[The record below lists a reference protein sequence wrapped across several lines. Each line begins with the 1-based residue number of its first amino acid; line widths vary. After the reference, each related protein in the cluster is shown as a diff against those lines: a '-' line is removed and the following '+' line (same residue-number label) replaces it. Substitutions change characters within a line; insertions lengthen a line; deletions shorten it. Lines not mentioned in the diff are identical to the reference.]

1 MEKVRSYIR
10 KVIKIVVRPEMR
22 ILPGQLAFFF
32 VVSTIPLI
40 ALLGAIA
47 SSFSVPIEPIKE
59 ALSITTPTGV
69 DKLLIGALASN
80 GMNFNMGAF
89 FISAFILASNGTN
102 SIINASN
109 EIYKIK
115 PKSFFR
121 RRTKAIIMTF
131 LLLTLLTFLLLV
143 PVFGD
148 TIFNVI
154 KEQIINEKAT
164 RFIYNIY
171 QLAKYPISL
180 IIIYY
185 NIKLLY
191 VIAPDEEIPSSSVT
205 KGAIFT
211 TASWI
216 IASEVYSLY
225 VETFTKYDVFY
236 GSISNILVLLLY
248 VYLLSY
254 IFVLGLIINFG
265 SYQNRQVEDR
275 T

>member
-1 MEKVRSYIR
+1 MEKVRSFIR
-10 KVIKIVVRPEMR
+10 KVMEILVRPEMR

-32 VVSTIPLI
+32 VISIIPLI

-47 SSFSVPIEPIKE
+47 SSFSVSIEPIKE
-59 ALSITTPTGV
+59 ALKLTPTGV
-69 DKLLIGALASN
+69 DKLLIGAVESHGL
-80 GMNFNMGAF
+80 NFNMGAF

-115 PKSFFR
+115 PKHFLR
-121 RRTKAIIMTF
+121 RRSKAIIMTF

-148 TIFNVI
+148 TIFDI
-154 KEQIINEKAT
+154 LKEQIKSQNAIN
-164 RFIYNIY
+164 FIHNIY

-180 IIIYY
+180 VIIYF

-191 VIAPDEEIPSSSVT
+191 VIAPDAEIPSFSTT
-205 KGAIFT
+205 KGSIFT

-216 IASEVYSLY
+216 IASEVYSVY
-225 VETFTKYDVFY
+225 VATFTKYDIFY
-236 GSISNILVLLLY
+236 GSISNILILLLY

-254 IFVLGLIINFG
+254 IFVLGLIINAG
-265 SYQNRQVEDR
+265 VYQNSK
-275 T
+275 

>member
-1 MEKVRSYIR
+1 MEKVRSFIR
-10 KVIKIVVRPEMR
+10 KVMEIIVRPEMR

-32 VVSTIPLI
+32 VVSIIPLI

-47 SSFSVPIEPIKE
+47 SSFSVSIEPIKE
-59 ALSITTPTGV
+59 ILKISTPTGV
-69 DKLLIGALASN
+69 DKLLIGAIESHGL
-80 GMNFNMGAF
+80 NFNMGAF

-115 PKSFFR
+115 PKHFLR
-121 RRTKAIIMTF
+121 RRSKAIIMTF

-148 TIFNVI
+148 TIFEII
-154 KEQIINEKAT
+154 KEQLNNQGAIN
-164 RFIYNIY
+164 FIHNVY
-171 QLAKYPISL
+171 QLAKYPIS
-180 IIIYY
+180 IVIIYF

-191 VIAPDEEIPSSSVT
+191 VIAPDAEIPSFSAT
-205 KGAIFT
+205 KGALFT
-211 TASWI
+211 TTSWI

-225 VETFTKYDVFY
+225 VATFTKYDVFY

-254 IFVLGLIINFG
+254 IFVLGLIINAG
-265 SYQNRQVEDR
+265 VYQNNKEA
-275 T
+275 